1 MDWVVIQ
8 GKGGDLRDDRLQLAQ
23 AEIRKTR
30 YLIIASSLVMRD
42 HGYYSSRK
50 GQWWR
55 TKGGAAGA
63 AFRTA
68 CGAGAGRIRGC
79 VGCRELTN

>member
-55 TKGGAAGA
+55 TKGGA
-63 AFRTA
+63 R
-68 CGAGAGRIRGC
+68 AGRIRGC